1 MNLKKTALKQ
11 KPFILIVDDVPKNLQ
26 VLGNILDSKGYH
38 FTPATNGKH
47 ALKIIEKRLP
57 DLILL
62 DIMMPEMDGYEVCS
76 ILKSCQRSKDIPVIF
91 LTAKTETDDIV
102 KGFELGAVDY
112 ITKPFNST
120 ELLIRIK
127 THLEILKV
135 SNERKELLH
144 VLCHD
149 LANPF
154 ASIVSALRII
164 KDYKGFE
171 QIKEHLVTA
180 AENGLKVIDL
190 VRSIRA
196 LEENKTELEL
206 KPVNLKKA
214 IDSSL
219 FMLGQKFDEKH
230 IELITD
236 VHEELEVLAEETSL
250 INSVINNIFTNAVKF
265 SYPDSKINVKAILKD
280 DIVIISIRD
289 FGVGMSKELQRDVFD
304 MRKNTT
310 RQGTNGETGTGF
322 GMPLVKKFI
331 HAYGGNLDIFSTEK
345 NENQQ
350 DHGTEIKLMLRRAW
364 SDLE

>member
-1 MNLKKTALKQ
+1 MNLKKTALEQ
-11 KPFILIVDDVPKNLQ
+11 KPFILIVDDIPENLQ

-38 FTPATNGKH
+38 FTPATNGRH
-47 ALKIIEKRLP
+47 ALKIVEKRLP

-62 DIMMPEMDGYEVCS
+62 DIMMPEMDGYEVCK
-76 ILKSCQRSKDIPVIF
+76 ILKDSSRSKDVPVIF
-91 LTAKTETDDIV
+91 LTAKTETDDIIR
-102 KGFELGAVDY
+102 GFELGAVDY
-112 ITKPFNST
+112 ITKPFNAT

-154 ASIVSALRII
+154 ASIVSALGII
-164 KDYKGFE
+164 KDYTGFE
-171 QIKEHLVTA
+171 RIKEHLVA
-180 AENGLKVIDL
+180 AAVNGLKIIEL
-190 VRSIRA
+190 VRAIRA

-214 IDSSL
+214 IDSSM
-219 FMLGQKFDEKH
+219 FMLKQKFVEKD
-230 IELITD
+230 IELIAD
-236 VHEELEVLAEETSL
+236 VHEKLEVLAEETSL

-265 SYPDSKINVKAILKD
+265 SYPGSKINVRTIQED
-280 DIVIISIRD
+280 DMVIISIRD

-310 RQGTNGETGTGF
+310 RNGTKGETGTGF

-331 HAYGGNLDIFSTEK
+331 HAYGGNLGISSTEK
-345 NENQQ
+345 NENRQ
-350 DHGTEIKLMLRRAW
+350 DHGTEIKLMLKSA
-364 SDLE
+364 